1 MKTSTFCICENK
13 GADQHRSIC
22 EADQRLCFRCTEVA
36 VIQKSHHNNSECTFS
51 MFIRCGIML
60 NTRFEK
66 RNSID
71 VECLFCFVAF

>member
-1 MKTSTFCICENK
+1 MKTPTFCICENK

-36 VIQKSHHNNSECTFS
+36 VIRKSHHNNSECTFS
-51 MFIRCGIML
+51 MFIRFGIML

-71 VECLFCFVAF
+71 VECLFRFVAF